1 MGTILKSFIFSAI
14 TGALFC
20 WLVMLLARRFGF
32 VDRPDG
38 YRKLHIGEIPR
49 LGGVG
54 IFAGF
59 SAPLLILWAFPEV
72 SQVSRLV
79 YADLSRLG
87 IIMLGALL
95 ILAVGVFDD
104 VKGLRARYKL
114 LAQIVV
120 AAIVFTLGFRIDVVS
135 NPFGE
140 PLVLG
145 IFALPVTV
153 FWLVGCMNAVNLLDG
168 IDGLAAGICLFVC
181 ITLMLLNVVFENLFA
196 VLLMSCLGGAIF
208 SFLLYNF
215 PPAKMF
221 MGDSGSLLLG
231 YMIAVLS
238 IVGGTRKAET
248 AIALFVPVVA
258 LGVPILDTSIA
269 IVRRWYK
276 RLPISSPDR
285 DHIHHVLVKM
295 GYSNRRAVLTLYLI
309 SLLFGAA
316 ALLITFARNE
326 LAILVMGALAVTAFV
341 SIRLFA
347 GVRLHDLLAKM
358 GADQRQSRMAVIQRE
373 LLHRCIG
380 QISTAESFKDAWD
393 ECLVLFTALEL
404 KQVDL
409 TLNDMKN
416 EDRNFFWINSQPGIA
431 NKNCK
436 NGDVQLFRLILKND
450 DIVIGEIRTVLC
462 PDAQQLAVNSSYQ
475 MLSELRDHLAAKAG
489 GSRCEQA

>member
-1 MGTILKSFIFSAI
+1 
-14 TGALFC
+14 
-20 WLVMLLARRFGF
+20 
-32 VDRPDG
+32 
-38 YRKLHIGEIPR
+38 
-49 LGGVG
+49 
-54 IFAGF
+54 
-59 SAPLLILWAFPEV
+59 
-72 SQVSRLV
+72 
-79 YADLSRLG
+79 
-87 IIMLGALL
+87 
-95 ILAVGVFDD
+95 
-104 VKGLRARYKL
+104 
-114 LAQIVV
+114 
-120 AAIVFTLGFRIDVVS
+120 
-135 NPFGE
+135 
-140 PLVLG
+140 
-145 IFALPVTV
+145 
-153 FWLVGCMNAVNLLDG
+153 
-168 IDGLAAGICLFVC
+168 
-181 ITLMLLNVVFENLFA
+181 
-196 VLLMSCLGGAIF
+196 
-208 SFLLYNF
+208 
-215 PPAKMF
+215 